1 MEDLRLASSQTQQ
14 RKVCSFCH
22 NFIANDAL
30 FCDVCGTPQ
39 DVSRVYQVRSEMQR
53 NIDNL
58 NASLRSMETRKAGLE
73 NELRGLENASEKAKL
88 SQKIELESL
97 DDKIKTLTSA
107 LQPLT
112 LDVESLRN
120 RRDALTHEIEA
131 LATKKQ
137 QLETTTKSE
146 AATID
151 SLHRERLEMQ
161 HEIKR
166 RPGKTRHRSNQA
178 STKPREL
185 RDVNKQTTHT
195 FLCKFEGAG
204 DWNTELSKLLAQFE
218 LSLDQTTY
226 SFSPEKIVLPVTG
239 SRDNIEKLATA
250 LNSLD
255 GFVNLRSKL
264 AATRNSLREY
274 VRARNIQKQQL
285 DELDHL
291 PWYKQ
296 NRTLTKQRVELSQKL
311 AEDDSKI
318 KVISEDLKALEN
330 LVGSDAPKN

>member
-1 MEDLRLASSQTQQ
+1 MASSQFQQ

-22 NFIANDAL
+22 NFIADNSL

-39 DVSRVYQVRSEMQR
+39 DVSRVYQVRSEMQK

-58 NASLRSMETRKAGLE
+58 NGVLRSLQTRKSALE
-73 NELRGLENASEKAKL
+73 NEIRGLENATEKAKL

-131 LATKKQ
+131 LVTKKQ
-137 QLETTTKSE
+137 ELEKTTKSE
-146 AATID
+146 AATIG

-161 HEIKR
+161 HENKR
-166 RPGKTRHRSNQA
+166 RPSKTRLRSNQA
-178 STKPREL
+178 SAKPEQRAVS
-185 RDVNKQTTHT
+185 RQTAHT
-195 FLCKFEGAG
+195 FLCKYEGSG
-204 DWNTELSKLLAQFE
+204 DWNSELSKLIAQFG
-218 LSLDQTTY
+218 LSLDQTKY
-226 SFSPEKIVLPVTG
+226 SFSPEKIVLPVIG
-239 SRDNIEKLATA
+239 SRDNIEKLAAA
-250 LNSLD
+250 LNSLP
-255 GFVNLRSKL
+255 GFVNLRSQL

-274 VRARNIQKQQL
+274 LRARNVQKQQL
-285 DELDHL
+285 DALDHV

-296 NRTLTKQRVELSQKL
+296 NRSLTQQRTELSQRL
-311 AEDDSKI
+311 AEADSRI
-318 KVISEDLKALEN
+318 KAISENLKALEN

>member
-1 MEDLRLASSQTQQ
+1 
-14 RKVCSFCH
+14 
-22 NFIANDAL
+22 
-30 FCDVCGTPQ
+30 
-39 DVSRVYQVRSEMQR
+39 MQK

-58 NASLRSMETRKAGLE
+58 NAVLRSLQTRKGALE
-73 NELRGLENASEKAKL
+73 NEIKGLENATEKAKL

-120 RRDALTHEIEA
+120 RRDALTHEIET

-137 QLETTTKSE
+137 ELEETTKSE

-161 HEIKR
+161 HENKR
-166 RPGKTRHRSNQA
+166 RPGKTRLRSNQA
-178 STKPREL
+178 STKPEL
-185 RDVNKQTTHT
+185 HAVSKQTAHT
-195 FLCKFEGAG
+195 FLCKYEGGG
-204 DWNTELSKLLAQFE
+204 DWNTELSKLIAQFE
-218 LSLDQTTY
+218 LSLDQTKY
-226 SFSPEKIVLPVTG
+226 SFSPEKIVLPVIG
-239 SRDNIEKLATA
+239 SKDNIEKLTTA
-250 LNSLD
+250 LNSLE

-274 VRARNIQKQQL
+274 LTARNIQKQQL
-285 DELDHL
+285 DELDHV

-296 NRTLTKQRVELSQKL
+296 NRSLTQQRAELSQKL
-311 AEDDSKI
+311 AETDSWI
-318 KVISEDLKALEN
+318 RAISEDLKALES
-330 LVGSDAPKN
+330 LVASDAPKN